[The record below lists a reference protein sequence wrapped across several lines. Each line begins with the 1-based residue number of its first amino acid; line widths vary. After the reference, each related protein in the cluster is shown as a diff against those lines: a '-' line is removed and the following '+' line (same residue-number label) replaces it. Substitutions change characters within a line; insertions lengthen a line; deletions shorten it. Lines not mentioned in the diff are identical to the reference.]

1 MALSL
6 AASPLDRALPG
17 RSTGPRRGWRCA
29 WLRSLTLV
37 AATGLAACSGPPVAD
52 LAALNGSYAAALD
65 RTAAQAADFPPGSP
79 AERAA
84 LDRVQD
90 YFRSVTPA
98 SVATAT
104 ATTYAPDAYLND
116 TVAAVSGAPA
126 IERYFAGSA
135 RRTRSFGV
143 EFLDTARSG
152 TDYYVRWK
160 MTVVADGLNGGA
172 PVLTY
177 GVTQFRFDAGG
188 RVLIHKDFWDA
199 GTGLYEQLPGI
210 GGIIRRIRGAAH
222 DS

>member
-1 MALSL
+1 LSAAASIRVRSVPALRRSIRGALL
-6 AASPLDRALPG
+6 AAAL
-17 RSTGPRRGWRCA
+17 
-29 WLRSLTLV
+29 
-37 AATGLAACSGPPVAD
+37 GLAACAAPSAPD
-52 LAALNGSYAAALD
+52 LAALNASYAAALA
-65 RTAAQAADFPPGSP
+65 RTAPLAADFPPGSP

-84 LDRVQD
+84 LDRVQT

-98 SVATAT
+98 SVAAGTA
-104 ATTYAPDAYLND
+104 ATYAPAAYLND
-116 TVAAVSGAPA
+116 TVAAVDGALA

-135 RRTRSFGV
+135 RRTQAFGV
-143 EFLDTARSG
+143 EFLDTARTG

-160 MTVVADGLNGGA
+160 MTVVADGLNDGA

-177 GVTQFRFDAGG
+177 GVTQFRFDSDG

-210 GGIIRRIRGAAH
+210 GGIIRRIRSAAH